1 MSKQS
6 RAEKILREEL
16 GLWPCSFLGEAGG
29 SLVFRYEENNN
40 ILVCEPYEDE
50 SKRGFEQ
57 FFVMS
62 DDELLDF
69 CVEAPQLFGD
79 SDGG

>member
-1 MSKQS
+1 MRQQS

-16 GLWPCSFLGEAGG
+16 DLWSSTFLGEAGG
-29 SLVFRYEENNN
+29 SLVFRYEENDN
-40 ILVCEPYEDE
+40 ILVCALYEDE

-69 CVEAPQLFGD
+69 CAEAPQLFGA
-79 SDGG
+79 